1 MQYLKPLFPNI
12 STLTVELM
20 NNFRDALSRFHE
32 VLSAAPLLLARNGV
46 IKFTGAGI
54 VQLFN
59 DDRYDT
65 YSTLNYIG
73 KLMGVIEKWETQY
86 RSDGLRICIHIKYP
100 VANVNAAVIGGNSP
114 LHIMGRNV
122 IVVPVYVPISTRT

>member
-1 MQYLKPLFPNI
+1 M
-12 STLTVELM
+12 
-20 NNFRDALSRFHE
+20 
-32 VLSAAPLLLARNGV
+32 LSAAPLLLARNGV

-73 KLMGVIEKWETQY
+73 KLMGVIRAIVGGRAIPGIGQKL
-86 RSDGLRICIHIKYP
+86 DGFR
-100 VANVNAAVIGGNSP
+100 V
-114 LHIMGRNV
+114 
-122 IVVPVYVPISTRT
+122 